1 MWKITKG
8 TTARKQTKA
17 ARRKNSSSVVK
28 DNAAASNEPINFRE
42 RIIMAISE
50 IRACVTFSLDN
61 NGDILMLIEII
72 FD

>member
-1 MWKITKG
+1 MWKKTKG
-8 TTARKQTKA
+8 TTTRKQTKA
-17 ARRKNSSSVVK
+17 VVK
-28 DNAAASNEPINFRE
+28 DNAAVSNEPINFRVRE
-42 RIIMAISE
+42 RIIMPISE